1 MISDMKGLVFHFTIL
16 PKTLYVET
24 RDVIV
29 TEGGSVTLTT
39 RHLRV
44 ITEYYADKIEDYL
57 IVDPPAGGTL
67 ISTDSPLHPEQTHK
81 SVTIFSVGE
90 LSDGKIRV
98 SQ

>member
-1 MISDMKGLVFHFTIL
+1 M
-16 PKTLYVET
+16 
-24 RDVIV
+24 
-29 TEGGSVTLTT
+29 
-39 RHLRV
+39 

-90 LSDGKIRV
+90 LSSGKIRV
-98 SQ
+98 SQGILMLNTIYWSSELFYLEDQNKLANI

>member
-1 MISDMKGLVFHFTIL
+1 M
-16 PKTLYVET
+16 
-24 RDVIV
+24 
-29 TEGGSVTLTT
+29 
-39 RHLRV
+39 

-98 SQ
+98 SL

>member
-1 MISDMKGLVFHFTIL
+1 M
-16 PKTLYVET
+16 
-24 RDVIV
+24 
-29 TEGGSVTLTT
+29 
-39 RHLRV
+39 